1 MWPNVAL
8 QVLPF
13 SAGAHHHMN
22 GSLTLLWQGD
32 GSAVAYKEGNDWGQL
47 IEEPDGVLRHR
58 LSYDRL
64 RDLALSPSD
73 SLAFIRDVLEEH
85 RS

>member
-1 MWPNVAL
+1 M
-8 QVLPF
+8 LPF
-13 SAGAHHHMN
+13 GTGVHPLTD
-22 GSLTLLWQGD
+22 GSLTLLWQDD
-32 GSAVAYKEGNDWGQL
+32 GTAVAYTEGNGGGTLMDD
-47 IEEPDGVLRHR
+47 PTDVARHR

-73 SLAFIRDVLEEH
+73 SLTFIRDVLEEH

>member
-1 MWPNVAL
+1 V
-8 QVLPF
+8 
-13 SAGAHHHMN
+13 
-22 GSLTLLWQGD
+22 TLLWQQD
-32 GSAVAYKEGNDWGQL
+32 GSAGAYTEGNSRGEL
-47 IEEPDGVLRHR
+47 IEEPDEVLRHR

-73 SLAFIRDVLEEH
+73 SLAFIKDVLEEH

>member
-1 MWPNVAL
+1 MHLEAAAREPNVVL

-13 SAGAHHHMN
+13 SAGIHHLMGK
-22 GSLTLLWQGD
+22 GSLTLLWQKD
-32 GSAVAYKEGNDWGQL
+32 GRSVAYVEGGSSGQL
-47 IEEPDGVLRHR
+47 MDDPDDVLHHL

-64 RDLALSPSD
+64 RDL
-73 SLAFIRDVLEEH
+73 EEH